1 MKTFVITKLLS
12 ARALPGH
19 EGGAIQLQTQ
29 AGPLELRFTFEDAGR
44 LIADL
49 EAARSR
55 IREQHAHTGAP
66 IAEKP
71 RIAERW
77 ETAVDPV
84 NQVAVLRALFGD
96 GTAQDL
102 RIARG
107 DIAAI
112 ADFLQRA
119 LRRMEPGADMRQ

>member
-1 MKTFVITKLLS
+1 MKTFVITRLLS
-12 ARALPGH
+12 AYALPER
-19 EGGAIQLQTQ
+19 EGGALQLETH

-55 IREQHAHTGAP
+55 IREQHAHAGAP

-71 RIAERW
+71 KIAERW

-84 NQVAVLRALFGD
+84 NQVAVLRAHFGD
-96 GTAQDL
+96 GTADDM
-102 RIARG
+102 RVARN
-107 DIAAI
+107 DIAYVVK
-112 ADFLQRA
+112 LLEQA